1 MITSPVPE
9 FEPPSRLEWL
19 AFICLGLSLFALI
32 LRGAVA
38 CWHDLCAWL

>member
-19 AFICLGLSLFALI
+19 VFICLGLGLLALI
-32 LRGAVA
+32 IRGGVGF
-38 CWHDLCAWL
+38 WYDIF